1 MRVPEVI
8 LVRVWVLEHFVA
20 HIALNFIV
28 RGVYILH
35 MPRKLGSTDILVT
48 IAAVLFACN
57 KRIHL
62 WYIP

>member
-20 HIALNFIV
+20 HGALHFIIC
-28 RGVYILH
+28 GVHVLH
-35 MPRKLGSTDILVT
+35 MPRELGSTDILVT

-62 WYIP
+62 